1 MKKRITV
8 SFNIPADLLTQATQ
22 HHSAESARIQKLSE
36 VTRLISIISDMQ
48 DTAPNEARHI
58 TRTILRRMVCN
69 IPLESYSLE
78 ALHKAE
84 SILLSW
90 IKAGSSARVEVT
102 SRPRRSAD
110 TVRKSINSLIDSYAL
125 TFDDPE
131 SAHKDVL
138 NKLASNV
145 NARSL
150 AQWSIGDLRLAET
163 FIKRRIS
170 ERRNTLAARKRKLDR
185 IKSA

>member
-8 SFNIPADLLTQATQ
+8 SFNIPSDLLTQATQ

-36 VTRLISIISDMQ
+36 VNRLVSIISAMQ
-48 DTAPNEARHI
+48 DTPATESRHI
-58 TRTILRRMVCN
+58 TRTLLRRLVCN

-78 ALHKAE
+78 ALCKAE
-84 SILLSW
+84 SILLKW
-90 IKAGSSARVEVT
+90 IKAGSSAGVEVT
-102 SRPRRSAD
+102 SQPRRSAD
-110 TVRKSINSLIDSYAL
+110 TVRKSVNSLIDRYTL
-125 TFDDPE
+125 TFDDPKA
-131 SAHKDVL
+131 AHKDML
-138 NKLASNV
+138 HTLATNI

-150 AQWSIGDLRLAET
+150 SFWSVSDLRLAET
-163 FIKRRIS
+163 FMKRRIG